1 MLRLL
6 IMNTTAIIKLL
17 GGCTK
22 VANLVGVSVPAVS
35 MWQNG
40 EIPQDKLIILAA
52 TLEKE
57 SHGLITRKSLLPN
70 TYHLIWPEL
79 LDSQS

>member
-1 MLRLL
+1 MEN
-6 IMNTTAIIKLL
+6 ISATAMIKLL

-40 EIPQDKLIILAA
+40 VIPYDKLVILAA

-57 SHGLITRKSLLPN
+57 SAGLITRKQLFPLS
-70 TYHLIWPEL
+70 YKMIWPEL
-79 LDSQS
+79 E